1 LATNSVLIDDR
12 LLVAQLTGAR
22 ILGRRS
28 KARLHTTT
36 YWYYRACR
44 AAALG
49 GSGQLSG
56 PFALLDSDDQA
67 RAIAAMLVLPEE
79 IGLSDPRPLVPA
91 MVDVSSR
98 YPRLNL
104 MNVEAT
110 AAALTLTARV
120 VLSPAAASGILAPVL
135 DSERIRWDVQDP
147 SN

>member
-1 LATNSVLIDDR
+1 
-12 LLVAQLTGAR
+12 
-22 ILGRRS
+22 
-28 KARLHTTT
+28 
-36 YWYYRACR
+36 
-44 AAALG
+44 
-49 GSGQLSG
+49 
-56 PFALLDSDDQA
+56 
-67 RAIAAMLVLPEE
+67 MLVLPEE
-79 IGLSDPRPLVPA
+79 IGLPDPRPLVPA